1 MMIPKQT
8 KLGLFFALH
17 TLQWWKVTMYLVKTI
32 KIHEKGAFILMQ
44 NCIFSS
50 CGVIRYPRKHKVL
63 SVVLERHSEL
73 QGGHLL
79 RDGKA

>member
-17 TLQWWKVTMYLVKTI
+17 TLQWWKVTMHLVKMI
-32 KIHEKGAFILMQ
+32 KIHEKAAFILMQ
-44 NCIFSS
+44 NYIFSS
-50 CGVIRYPRKHKVL
+50 CNVIRYPRNHKVL
-63 SVVLERHSEL
+63 SIVLERHSEL
-73 QGGHLL
+73 HGHLL